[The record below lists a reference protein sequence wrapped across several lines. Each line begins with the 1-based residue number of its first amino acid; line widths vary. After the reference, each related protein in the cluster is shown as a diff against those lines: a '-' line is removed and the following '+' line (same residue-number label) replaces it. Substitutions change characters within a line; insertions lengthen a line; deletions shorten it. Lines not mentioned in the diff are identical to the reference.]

1 MERKIVI
8 SALLNQVQIG
18 LVENGRLVEY
28 YLERDYE
35 ERLVGNIYKGMV
47 ENILP
52 GMGAAFV
59 DIGMEKN
66 AFLFLADLPSKEAQE
81 TIKSGSSLLVQVS
94 KEAVGTKGPR
104 VTTDIALPGRYL
116 VLMPFQEHTGIS
128 RQIADEGERLRL
140 RELAA
145 EIRPHGKGLIVRTV
159 AEGCSRE
166 DLVEDLEELLETW
179 DMIVKKHQGKVK
191 TPLLYQDHDLIHR
204 ILRDFYAEGMTKIIV
219 DRKDLQ
225 SRVQAELENFGV
237 NQVIPVEIHKG
248 RVDLFTSLGLQ
259 KDLERGRSQRVW
271 LDCGGYLVF
280 NQTEAL
286 LSIDVNTG
294 KYVGDSNLQ
303 DTVLKTNLQAAQ
315 EIAYQLRLR
324 NVGGIVIIDF
334 IDMLEAKNREAVL
347 AQLAQSLGTD
357 KTRTNLLGFTRLG
370 LVELTRKKSKRLLS
384 HILEVDCPHCG
395 GTGRV
400 TSHETVA
407 FHIATKVYSLAL
419 EAKVEA
425 ILVHCH
431 SAVAAQL
438 IGPGA
443 ANLEALEQQTGKAI
457 FVRGDDSRPRQSYE
471 IRSGRVAEI
480 RQEAYPIQVG
490 DKVWVNITEPHA
502 KHRGS
507 GLARIDGFVIE
518 CLHAQSYVG
527 QRVQIE
533 VVELHKSSAVARLLD

>member
-1 MERKIVI
+1 MERKIII

-28 YLERDYE
+28 YLEREYDQ
-35 ERLVGNIYKGMV
+35 RLVGNVYKGRV

-66 AFLFLADLPSKEAQE
+66 AFLFLADLPSKEAQVNLK
-81 TIKSGSSLLVQVS
+81 TGQSILVQVS
-94 KEAVGTKGPR
+94 KEAVGNKGPR

-116 VLMPFQEHTGIS
+116 VFMPFQNHTGIS
-128 RQIADEGERLRL
+128 RQIPDEGERTRL
-140 RELAA
+140 KEMVSAICPEGR
-145 EIRPHGKGLIVRTV
+145 GLIVRTV
-159 AEGCSRE
+159 AEGCTQE
-166 DLVEDLEELLETW
+166 ELHEDLEELLITW
-179 DMIVKKHQGKVK
+179 DTIERKYQGKAK
-191 TPLLYQDHDLIHR
+191 TPLIYQDHDLIHR
-204 ILRDFYAEGMTKIIV
+204 ILRDFYADGMTKIIV
-219 DRKDLQ
+219 DRVDLQ
-225 SRVQAELENFGV
+225 KRVQSELEDLGV
-237 NQVIPVEIHKG
+237 KNNIPVELYQG
-248 RVDLFTSLGLQ
+248 RIDLFTCLGLQ
-259 KDLERGRSQRVW
+259 KDLERARNNRVW
-271 LDCGGYLVF
+271 LDCGGYLIF

-294 KYVGDSNLQ
+294 KYVGDTDLQ
-303 DTVLKTNLQAAQ
+303 ETVLKTNLQAAQ

-334 IDMLEAKNREAVL
+334 IDMIDNKNREAVL
-347 AQLAQSLGTD
+347 EKLAASFGTD

-384 HILEVDCPHCG
+384 HILEVDCPHCA

-400 TSHETVA
+400 ISDETVA
-407 FHIATKVYSLAL
+407 FQIATKVHSLAL

-438 IGPGA
+438 IGVGA
-443 ANLEALEQQTGKAI
+443 SNLESLEEQTGKAI
-457 FVRGDDSRPRQSYE
+457 FVRGDDSRPRHSHE
-471 IRSGRVAEI
+471 IRSGSIASI
-480 RQEAYPIQVG
+480 RAEAYPVEIG
-490 DKVWVNITEPHA
+490 EKLWVTISEPHA

-507 GLARIDGFVIE
+507 GVARVDGFVIE
-518 CLHAQSYVG
+518 CLHCQSLVG
-527 QRVQIE
+527 ERVQIE
-533 VVELHKSSAVARLLD
+533 ITELHKTSALARLLD